1 MPAFRRTARVSA
13 VGILFALL
21 GFLAVPSPTV
31 GAQGSVDLPDT
42 IESEGL
48 VIKCGFPGTG
58 SDSEEEGCTFE
69 HIKQLGFRV
78 MKYLIWFATFGIF
91 LLIAYTG
98 TLFATNV
105 LRGGDA
111 ESEFRDARKKL
122 VVALGGLTLVLGA
135 WLAVEFFFV
144 DLFQVNE
151 DIRKQIL

>member
-1 MPAFRRTARVSA
+1 MPAFCWTTRVSA

-21 GFLAVPSPTV
+21 GFFAVPVPTAD
-31 GAQGSVDLPDT
+31 AQGSVGLSDT

-48 VIKCGFPGTG
+48 VIECDFK
-58 SDSEEEGCTFE
+58 DCTFV

-98 TLFATNV
+98 ILFATNI